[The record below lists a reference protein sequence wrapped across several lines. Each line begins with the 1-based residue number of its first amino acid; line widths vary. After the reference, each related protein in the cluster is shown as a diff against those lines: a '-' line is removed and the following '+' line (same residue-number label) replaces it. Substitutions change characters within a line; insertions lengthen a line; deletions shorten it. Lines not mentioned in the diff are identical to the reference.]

1 MADVKIEIPGIGEVI
16 AKNVA
21 SESTLRDLLKTMK
34 SDGPGG
40 AQSPGMSPNLMKD
53 FGKNTKEASEELGI
67 FGTALKGVGGII
79 NGLGSVLGGM
89 VGVATNLSHELLLGG
104 SQLSDFT
111 RHLPIGPLQGVITAV
126 EGQIDSFRNL
136 SDTGA
141 TFGNNMFELQ
151 RIAGQAAIP
160 IGDMTELLKTNGLAM
175 RTFGGT
181 VGSGARSFAG
191 LAKEFRQS
199 TVGRD
204 LMSMGFTTQDLNEN
218 LLSYSEIMQQTGN
231 RSRMSNSQL
240 LAGTAAYT
248 KQLDAVAKLTGKSR
262 KALEEEMRQKN
273 SDIRIQMAQRDM
285 TAEAA
290 TQFTANLARA
300 GVHSQAFEQALLDM
314 SDGLEN
320 EEVTAQL
327 GNMSETFR
335 RDAGKISQMSAD
347 EYTAFVTQVRKEG
360 MAYADVMGKE
370 AVQQTINSGSALGEA
385 FKTIGEL
392 GKVADGTPG
401 KVEAEQQA
409 RDKATT
415 AMTTLAESINEIRG
429 AIVDDLLGSQI
440 FKDLSDGLG
449 DMIPSLETVKETY
462 NKLKALFDTHV
473 QPSID
478 EFVKYL
484 KGDGMKDLSALIAN
498 LQDLSETYLPK
509 IKDFFSRLL
518 DDPGTT
524 FKEEILPALKDGLVA
539 TLKGL
544 FNTEFGLTLAGLL
557 IAKFATNM
565 NPFGL
570 VANLLIAGVISFI
583 GWDNIKS
590 FFVTA
595 FESITD
601 LSFSEMVDGAW
612 TYIKDWFGNLWTG
625 LKDLVFDVGGM
636 VTSAWTTIKDW
647 FGSLWDKLFDF
658 EIKMP
663 NFKQYL
669 PKWMGG
675 EGKSLFGSD
684 DDTVSSSTVSSSS
697 VETEP
702 TAVASIDPS
711 DAFSGMTTQLSML
724 NTKLDKLITKTTA
737 NTTAVKA
744 LNGNIQAG

>member
-21 SESTLRDLLKTMK
+21 SESTLRELLKTM
-34 SDGPGG
+34 SSGNSGG
-40 AQSPGMSPNLMKD
+40 AQSPGFLPLMKD
-53 FGKNTKEASEELGI
+53 FGKTAKEAEENLG
-67 FGTALKGVGGII
+67 FFSSALKGVSGII

-89 VGVATNLSHELLLGG
+89 VGVATNLSNELLLGG

-273 SDIRIQMAQRDM
+273 SDIRIQMAQRNM

-335 RDAGKISQMSAD
+335 RDAGKISEMSAD
-347 EYTAFVTQVRKEG
+347 EYSAFVTQVRKEG
-360 MAYADVMGKE
+360 LAYADAMGEE
-370 AVQQTINSGSALGEA
+370 AVQATINNGTALGEA

-484 KGDGMKDLSALIAN
+484 KGDGMKDLSELITN
-498 LQDLSETYLPK
+498 LQDLSEKYLPK

-544 FNTEFGLTLAGLL
+544 FTTEFGLTLAGLL
-557 IAKFATNM
+557 LLKLMNY
-565 NPFGL
+565 NPFGM

-601 LSFSEMVDGAW
+601 LSFSDMVDSAW
-612 TYIKDWFGNLWTG
+612 TYIKDWFSGLWKG
-625 LKDLVFDVGGM
+625 MKDLVFDVGGL

-702 TAVASIDPS
+702 TAVASVDPS

>member
-21 SESTLRDLLKTMK
+21 SESTLRELLKTM
-34 SDGPGG
+34 SSGNSGG
-40 AQSPGMSPNLMKD
+40 AQSPGFLPLMKD
-53 FGKNTKEASEELGI
+53 FGKTAKEAEENLG
-67 FGTALKGVGGII
+67 FFSSALKGVSGII

-89 VGVATNLSHELLLGG
+89 VGVATNLSNELLLGG

-111 RHLPIGPLQGVITAV
+111 RHLPIGPLQGVIQAV

-273 SDIRIQMAQRDM
+273 SDIRIQMAQRNM

-335 RDAGKISQMSAD
+335 RDAGKISEMSAD
-347 EYTAFVTQVRKEG
+347 EYSAFVTQVRKEG
-360 MAYADVMGKE
+360 LAYADAMGEE
-370 AVQQTINSGSALGEA
+370 AVQATINNGTALGEA

-401 KVEAEQQA
+401 KVQAEQNA

-429 AIVDDLLGSQI
+429 AIVDDLLGSQV

-449 DMIPSLETVKETY
+449 GMIPSLETVKETY

-484 KGDGMKDLSALIAN
+484 KGDGMKDLSALITN
-498 LQDLSETYLPK
+498 LQELSEKYLPK

-518 DDPGTT
+518 DDPKKTWND
-524 FKEEILPALKDGLVA
+524 EIWPAIKDGMKALFTNIFEGFDFVAFGA
-539 TLKGL
+539 TLL
-544 FNTEFGLTLAGLL
+544 LAMTKL
-557 IAKFATNM
+557 

-570 VANLLIAGVISFI
+570 LASTLIAGVVGFI
-583 GWDNIKS
+583 GWDNIKT
-590 FFVTA
+590 FFATA

-601 LSFSEMVDGAW
+601 LSFSDMVDSAW
-612 TYIKDWFGNLWTG
+612 TYIKDWFGGLWTG
-625 LKDLVFDVGGM
+625 LKDLVFDVGGL
-636 VTSAWTTIKDW
+636 VTSAWTKIKDW

-697 VETEP
+697 VETDP
-702 TAVASIDPS
+702 TAVASVDPS

>member
-1 MADVKIEIPGIGEVI
+1 
-16 AKNVA
+16 
-21 SESTLRDLLKTMK
+21 
-34 SDGPGG
+34 
-40 AQSPGMSPNLMKD
+40 
-53 FGKNTKEASEELGI
+53 
-67 FGTALKGVGGII
+67 
-79 NGLGSVLGGM
+79 M
-89 VGVATNLSHELLLGG
+89 VGVATNLSNELLLGG

-111 RHLPIGPLQGVITAV
+111 RHLPIGPLQGVIQAV

-273 SDIRIQMAQRDM
+273 SDIRIQMAQRNM

-335 RDAGKISQMSAD
+335 RDAGKISEMSAD
-347 EYTAFVTQVRKEG
+347 EYSAFVTQVRKEG
-360 MAYADVMGKE
+360 LAYADAMGEE
-370 AVQQTINSGSALGEA
+370 AVQATINNGTALGEA

-429 AIVDDLLGSQI
+429 AIVDDLLGSQV

-449 DMIPSLETVKETY
+449 GMIPSLETVKETY

-484 KGDGMKDLSALIAN
+484 KGDGMKDLSALITS
-498 LQDLSETYLPK
+498 LQELSEEYLPK

-518 DDPGTT
+518 DDPKKT
-524 FKEEILPALKDGLVA
+524 FNDEILPAIKDSVKSLFTNIFEGFDFIA
-539 TLKGL
+539 FGGTLL
-544 FNTEFGLTLAGLL
+544 LAMTKL
-557 IAKFATNM
+557 

-570 VANLLIAGVISFI
+570 LASTLIAGVVGFI
-583 GWDNIKS
+583 GWDNIKT
-590 FFVTA
+590 FFATA

-601 LSFSEMVDGAW
+601 LSFSDMVDSAW
-612 TYIKDWFGNLWTG
+612 TYIKDWFSGLWKG
-625 LKDLVFDVGGM
+625 MKDLVFDVGGL

-702 TAVASIDPS
+702 TAVASVDPS

>member
-21 SESTLRDLLKTMK
+21 SESTLRELLKSM
-34 SDGPGG
+34 SGGGGGG
-40 AQSPGMSPNLMKD
+40 AQNDPTPPILKA
-53 FGKNTKEASEELGI
+53 FGKNTKEASEEVGF
-67 FGTALKGVGGII
+67 FGSALKGVSGII

-89 VGVATNLSHELLLGG
+89 VGVATNLSNELLLGG

-204 LMSMGFTTQDLNEN
+204 LMAMGFTTQDLNEN

-300 GVHSQAFEQALLDM
+300 GVHSQTFEQALLDM
-314 SDGLEN
+314 SDGLEH
-320 EEVTAQL
+320 EEVTAHL
-327 GNMSETFR
+327 GSMSDTFR
-335 RDAGKISQMSAD
+335 RDAKNISKMSAD

-360 MAYADVMGKE
+360 LEYADAMGKE
-370 AVQQTINSGSALGEA
+370 AVQQTIKSGSALGEA

-401 KVEAEQQA
+401 KVEAEQTA

-462 NKLKALFDTHV
+462 NKLKALFDT
-473 QPSID
+473 
-478 EFVKYL
+478 
-484 KGDGMKDLSALIAN
+484 
-498 LQDLSETYLPK
+498 
-509 IKDFFSRLL
+509 
-518 DDPGTT
+518 
-524 FKEEILPALKDGLVA
+524 
-539 TLKGL
+539 
-544 FNTEFGLTLAGLL
+544 
-557 IAKFATNM
+557 
-565 NPFGL
+565 
-570 VANLLIAGVISFI
+570 
-583 GWDNIKS
+583 
-590 FFVTA
+590 
-595 FESITD
+595 
-601 LSFSEMVDGAW
+601 
-612 TYIKDWFGNLWTG
+612 
-625 LKDLVFDVGGM
+625 
-636 VTSAWTTIKDW
+636 
-647 FGSLWDKLFDF
+647 
-658 EIKMP
+658 
-663 NFKQYL
+663 
-669 PKWMGG
+669 
-675 EGKSLFGSD
+675 
-684 DDTVSSSTVSSSS
+684 
-697 VETEP
+697 
-702 TAVASIDPS
+702 
-711 DAFSGMTTQLSML
+711 
-724 NTKLDKLITKTTA
+724 
-737 NTTAVKA
+737 
-744 LNGNIQAG
+744 